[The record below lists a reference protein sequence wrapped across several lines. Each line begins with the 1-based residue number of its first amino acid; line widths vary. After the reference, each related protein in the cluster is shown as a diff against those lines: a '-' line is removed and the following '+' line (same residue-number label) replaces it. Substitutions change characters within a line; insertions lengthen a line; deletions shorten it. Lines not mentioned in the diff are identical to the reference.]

1 MHFVN
6 AFLLIYAYTEKGV
19 HNLLK
24 IRFYSCQL
32 LLCAFNMVFFDF
44 FFYCLEFCVYP
55 RYNVVALVV
64 QCGLAPHLA
73 GGFVAFVER

>member
-44 FFYCLEFCVYP
+44 FFLLP
-55 RYNVVALVV
+55 
-64 QCGLAPHLA
+64 
-73 GGFVAFVER
+73 